1 MHDNDANN
9 NNHAVEE
16 KAPPPGII
24 VWLDEAVL
32 ILLLLFSIGGAVVG
46 DFSPQDA
53 YLYWLLMIP
62 IFGLGSMIAG
72 WAQASLHGHVR
83 GQSLGELFMLQLLHW
98 GGVFFTVVGVFFLL
112 HLRFLD
118 GKAAALV
125 ILLILALATFLDG
138 IRIGWRFSLAGIFLG
153 TTAMLTAY
161 LEQFLPLVILLA
173 VALILF
179 TIYWGKRER
188 QMLEAEKHHEK
199 A

>member
-1 MHDNDANN
+1 MQNNKSNN
-9 NNHAVEE
+9 NSTVAEQV
-16 KAPPPGII
+16 PPPGIV

-32 ILLLLFSIGGAVVG
+32 IMLLLFSIGGAVVG

-53 YLYWLLMIP
+53 YLYWLVMIP

-83 GQSLGELFMLQLLHW
+83 GQSLGELLMLQLLHW

-112 HLRFLD
+112 HLQFLD

-138 IRIGWRFSLAGIFLG
+138 IRIGWRFSLAGVFLG
-153 TTAMLTAY
+153 MTAMLTAY
-161 LEQFLPLVILLA
+161 LEQFLPLVVLLA

-188 QMLEAEKHHEK
+188 RQLLAEKNHEK